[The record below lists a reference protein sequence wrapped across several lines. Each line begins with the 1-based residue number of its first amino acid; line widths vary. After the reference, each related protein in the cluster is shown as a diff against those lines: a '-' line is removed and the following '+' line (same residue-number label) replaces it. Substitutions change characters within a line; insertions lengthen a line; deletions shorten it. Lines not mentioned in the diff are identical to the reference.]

1 MDNSIKCPVCD
12 VSLKGENMLRHL
24 KNQHT
29 LSGDDL
35 NKEYDKVKHS
45 IKGKS
50 RGAKS
55 RSVQCVSCSAVI
67 TEQSLAR
74 HISSRHTNESDEQKK
89 LIQTQTKSYVVQ
101 ARNQTVQTP
110 IPQAADVKPQELV
123 EPSVPP
129 APVNANR
136 KVDCPKCTLRVVD
149 VRSHLK
155 TVHSQ
160 TNDKI
165 KTLISDEQK
174 RRTHLK
180 LKYKTSQILAKL
192 DSPPEIPNQV
202 YTGKGLVSIDKV
214 LEFTMNIGIHIDQD
228 CPLPIVETKPHK
240 PVTQQPIDMEL
251 LGQFLTKPT
260 TP

>member
-1 MDNSIKCPVCD
+1 M
-12 VSLKGENMLRHL
+12 
-24 KNQHT
+24 
-29 LSGDDL
+29 
-35 NKEYDKVKHS
+35 NK
-45 IKGKS
+45 
-50 RGAKS
+50 
-55 RSVQCVSCSAVI
+55 
-67 TEQSLAR
+67 
-74 HISSRHTNESDEQKK
+74 KK
-89 LIQTQTKSYVVQ
+89 LIQTQTKSNVQ

-110 IPQAADVKPQELV
+110 ISQAADVKPQELV

-136 KVDCPKCTLRVVD
+136 KVDCPRCTLRVVD

-202 YTGKGLVSIDKV
+202 
-214 LEFTMNIGIHIDQD
+214 
-228 CPLPIVETKPHK
+228 
-240 PVTQQPIDMEL
+240 
-251 LGQFLTKPT
+251 
-260 TP
+260 